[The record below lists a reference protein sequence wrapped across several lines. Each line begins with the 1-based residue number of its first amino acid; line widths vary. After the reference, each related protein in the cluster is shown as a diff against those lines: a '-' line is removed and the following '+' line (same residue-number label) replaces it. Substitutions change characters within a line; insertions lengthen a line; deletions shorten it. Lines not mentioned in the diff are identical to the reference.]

1 MLIKNGANVNQADE
15 EGDTPLSYAGASGN
29 FAIFNFFKMTTCTEL
44 LPLTGN
50 VKMIKLLVENGAK
63 LDVKNE
69 DGLTP
74 LAAAAASGNSIT
86 PFYR

>member
-1 MLIKNGANVNQADE
+1 
-15 EGDTPLSYAGASGN
+15 
-29 FAIFNFFKMTTCTEL
+29 
-44 LPLTGN
+44 
-50 VKMIKLLVENGAK
+50 MIKLLVENGAK